1 MITQIALIGLYLIAL
16 PIVSVVLVD
25 SIERL
30 AIAARE
36 TWAELREMDG
46 EL

>member
-1 MITQIALIGLYLIAL
+1 MITTIALVGLYIVAL

-30 AIAARE
+30 AIAARQ
-36 TWAELREMDG
+36 TWAELRSMDG
-46 EL
+46 V